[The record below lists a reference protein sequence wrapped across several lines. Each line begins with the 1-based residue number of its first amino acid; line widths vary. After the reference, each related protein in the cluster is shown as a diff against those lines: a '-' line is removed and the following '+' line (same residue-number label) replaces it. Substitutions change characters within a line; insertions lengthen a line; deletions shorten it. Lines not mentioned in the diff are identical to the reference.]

1 MTNRLKSTVI
11 GSLTAILL
19 SGSAFAAGLH
29 DKGSSLKDDGDV
41 ILSGNATD
49 FSGLYVGV
57 GVGGEFLGGDP
68 DTNNGTIGGVVD
80 GVIGWDFRRDS
91 FVIGPRIVA
100 GLSNLDDEDPC
111 ANTALDAFLNFGG
124 RAGIVFNRTLVY
136 VHAGYEMQWFSSENS
151 GYDAWLANAD
161 TNAFTGG
168 VGIETI
174 LAGSWSI
181 AAEGGLVSGL
191 NDAEDV
197 DGWRGVVRI
206 NRQF

>member
-1 MTNRLKSTVI
+1 MTFKSATSIATLAVGI
-11 GSLTAILL
+11 
-19 SGSAFAAGLH
+19 FASPLAYASDLNG
-29 DKGSSLKDDGDV
+29 KGSLKDDAFSDV
-41 ILSGNATD
+41 HSTD

-68 DTNNGTIGGVVD
+68 DNNNGTIGGVID
-80 GVIGWDFRRDS
+80 GVVGWDFRRDS
-91 FVIGPRIVA
+91 FVIGPRVVG
-100 GLSNLDDEDPC
+100 GLSNLDDEAYC
-111 ANTALDAFLNFGG
+111 NTALDAFLNFGG

-161 TNAFTGG
+161 TNAITGG

-174 LAGSWSI
+174 LAGNWSI
-181 AAEGGLVSGL
+181 AAEGTLIGGI
-191 NDAEDV
+191 NDAEDL
-197 DGWRGVVRI
+197 DGYRAVVRI